1 MNLKTAARRLGVHYQ
16 TAYRWVRSG
25 QLVAVKVGSGY
36 EISEAALDRFLA
48 RRAAAERVPERG
60 LHEREHSALL
70 PAGREEALAV
80 LDRVVNAATID
91 PRPVAAR
98 AARIT
103 ADLLGDAAG
112 VYERHAIG
120 EDPVA
125 THVAHCDPVREVDA
139 VTIARDAHSSIP
151 FAEMVLDSCETVFMP
166 QVPQQEVRTY
176 LRPEMHQGL
185 EWIGC
190 YSSICAPIVV
200 CGRADGALLAIRDAP
215 GRPYT
220 FEDVEFV
227 QDVAARVALGYERV
241 ARVSNAWHTRRRVLS
256 AFAQNAAGAVE
267 DADDATVRM
276 LLERAR
282 RDDLQAAVALLDVES
297 RHIGC
302 TKPYGELFGEDVTR
316 VVGRHV
322 AMFVDDP
329 VKLHDACERL
339 RENELDMLSVDLH
352 TRTGRRVAFHAAT
365 IRRDDATKWGALV
378 VAHAVPELT

>member
-1 MNLKTAARRLGVHYQ
+1 CGRRRASLAKWEAGSVESQ
-16 TAYRWVRSG
+16 DGRPASRRPLSDCLPVGTQRPVGRG
-25 QLVAVKVGSGY
+25 QSRSGY

-60 LHEREHSALL
+60 LDERAHVPRA
-70 PAGREEALAV
+70 PTGRDEALAM

-98 AARIT
+98 AARVT

-112 VYERHAIG
+112 VYERRAPG
-120 EDPVA
+120 EEPVA

-151 FAEMVLDSCETVFMP
+151 FAEMVLDSHQTMFMP

-190 YSSICAPIVV
+190 YSTICAPIVV
-200 CGRADGALLAIRDAP
+200 GGRADGALLAIRDAP

-220 FEDVEFV
+220 FDDVEFV
-227 QDVAARVALGYERV
+227 EAIASRIAVGYERV

-256 AFAQNAAGAVE
+256 AFAQHATRSSE
-267 DADDATVRM
+267 DADELTV
-276 LLERAR
+276 
-282 RDDLQAAVALLDVES
+282 AVLLD
-297 RHIGC
+297 
-302 TKPYGELFGEDVTR
+302 P
-316 VVGRHV
+316 
-322 AMFVDDP
+322 A
-329 VKLHDACERL
+329 
-339 RENELDMLSVDLH
+339 
-352 TRTGRRVAFHAAT
+352 
-365 IRRDDATKWGALV
+365 
-378 VAHAVPELT
+378 